1 MIALAYLLSVAVGI
15 GVLAV
20 ALRHRPAPATA
31 PFLTRRQTTDKD
43 AAMDAITREGVR
55 AYYRLIKAT
64 AAATA
69 DPWHPGANETLTNAA
84 YEANAALSAAGLLA
98 RPTHEL
104 MALVREE
111 FPGYNPAA

>member
-69 DPWHPGANETLTNAA
+69 DPWHPGA
-84 YEANAALSAAGLLA
+84 
-98 RPTHEL
+98 
-104 MALVREE
+104 
-111 FPGYNPAA
+111 